1 MLKRSHLMEN
11 KENYKSGFISMAGKP
26 NVGKSTL
33 INSLVH
39 QKIVITS
46 DKPQTTRNSIN
57 VILTEEDAQ
66 MVFVD
71 TPGIHKPLH
80 KLGKYMVNIA
90 IGALRGVD
98 LILFVLDPTDG
109 IRNSDRR
116 VAKIVA
122 ESNIPT
128 LLIINKRDKIKN
140 MQIYNREITEIKES
154 LPNLKGYL
162 ETSAVTGYNL
172 AELKA
177 MVKEQLPQG
186 PQYYPEDVISDKPSR
201 FIVSELIREKIFQL
215 TREEIPHSTGVV
227 VEDFKVRDNGML
239 YIRADIY
246 IEKDSQ
252 KPIIIGK
259 KGMMIKKIGQLAR
272 KDIEELFEKK
282 AYVELFVKVRKNW
295 RENENLIRNT
305 MDFKQEGQ

>member
-1 MLKRSHLMEN
+1 MEN

-46 DKPQTTRNSIN
+46 NKPQTTRNSIN
-57 VILTEEDAQ
+57 VVLTEEDAQ

-80 KLGKYMVNIA
+80 KLGTYMVNIA

-109 IRNSDRR
+109 IRNTDRR

-122 ESNIPT
+122 QSNIPT
-128 LLIINKRDKIKN
+128 ILIINKRDKIKN
-140 MQIYNREITEIKES
+140 MQIYNKEITEIKES
-154 LPNLKGYL
+154 LPNLKGVL
-162 ETSAVTGYNL
+162 ETSAVTGHNL
-172 AELKA
+172 AELKN
-177 MVKEQLPQG
+177 MVKELLPQG

-201 FIVSELIREKIFQL
+201 FIVSELIREKIFHL

-246 IEKDSQ
+246 IEKESQ

-259 KGMMIKKIGQLAR
+259 KGTMIKQIGQLAR

-282 AYVELFVKVRKNW
+282 AFVELFVKVRKKW
-295 RENENLIRNT
+295 RENENMIRNT
-305 MDFKQEGQ
+305 MDFKHEEK

>member
-1 MLKRSHLMEN
+1 MEN

-33 INSLVH
+33 INALVH

-57 VILTEEDAQ
+57 VVLTEEDAQ

-116 VAKIVA
+116 VARIVA

-128 LLIINKRDKIKN
+128 ILIINKRDKIKN
-140 MQIYNREITEIKES
+140 MQIYHKEIGEIKES
-154 LPNLKGYL
+154 LPNLKGFL
-162 ETSAVTGYNL
+162 ETSAVTGHNL
-172 AELKA
+172 EKLKE
-177 MVKEQLPQG
+177 MVKDLLPQG

-201 FIVSELIREKIFQL
+201 FIVSELIREKIFHL

-282 AYVELFVKVRKNW
+282 VYVELFVKVRKKW
-295 RENENLIRNT
+295 RENENMIRNT
-305 MDFKQEGQ
+305 MDFKHEE

>member
-1 MLKRSHLMEN
+1 MEN
-11 KENYKSGFISMAGKP
+11 RENYKSGFISMAGKP

-122 ESNIPT
+122 KSNIPT

>member
-122 ESNIPT
+122 KSNIPT

>member
-1 MLKRSHLMEN
+1 MEN

-172 AELKA
+172 AELKE

-282 AYVELFVKVRKNW
+282 AYVELFVKVRKKW

>member
-1 MLKRSHLMEN
+1 MEN
-11 KENYKSGFISMAGKP
+11 RENYKSGFISMAGKP

-122 ESNIPT
+122 DSNIPT
-128 LLIINKRDKIKN
+128 ILVVNKRDKIKN
-140 MQIYNREITEIKES
+140 MQIYNKEITEIKES
-154 LPNLKGYL
+154 LPKLKGYI
-162 ETSAVTGYNL
+162 ETSAVTGQNL
-172 AELKA
+172 TELKE
-177 MVKEQLPQG
+177 MIKEQLPLG

-201 FIVSELIREKIFQL
+201 FIVSELIREKIFHL

-227 VEDFKVRDNGML
+227 VEEFKIRGNGML

-259 KGMMIKKIGQLAR
+259 NGMMIKKIGQLAR

-282 AYVELFVKVRKNW
+282 VYVELFVKVRKKW

-305 MDFKQEGQ
+305 MDFKQEEI

>member
-1 MLKRSHLMEN
+1 MEN

-201 FIVSELIREKIFQL
+201 FVVSELIREKIFQL

>member
-11 KENYKSGFISMAGKP
+11 RENYKSGFISMAGKP

>member
-1 MLKRSHLMEN
+1 MEN

>member
-1 MLKRSHLMEN
+1 MEN

-122 ESNIPT
+122 KSNIPT

-201 FIVSELIREKIFQL
+201 FVVSELIREKIFQL

>member
-1 MLKRSHLMEN
+1 MEN

-122 ESNIPT
+122 KSNIPT